1 MTLLL
6 KLSVASVVN
15 IPLFSY
21 LTESFLGGK
30 DANENITT
38 AFGIIL
44 LLIYS
49 YQLSLIILFTW
60 QKVNIKQTYSL
71 LFLILLLALIGIL
84 NSNSIIYA
92 IISFLQYL
100 SIILFSIWL
109 AGEHVDK
116 IKQLIIYSFY
126 SCFLGFVLFSV
137 LHFYLSNGDFLF
149 TLAQIQLPAFFLL
162 FLCAYNIL
170 SIDRKNKLLL
180 YLTVLIYLLILL
192 LGALRATDLQQY
204 RLQFLPVGLFLLI
217 VILLLPKYF
226 FIIFLGMLIFNVI
239 YNNEDILEILL
250 FRLGSFEERVSI
262 FQVMANESFYFIVP
276 QGLGSSNKLFDI
288 NSLTIHSES
297 TRSLFPPH
305 SGFAAMLYDA
315 SITFFIFVFIFY
327 FNLFKK
333 IKNQNL
339 IVNKH
344 DFFKISRIPF
354 WWIIILT
361 YLFENLFY
369 LKFSITGA
377 TFSDDFLY
385 VFILI
390 IFFEYKTSLPRIIK

>member
-6 KLSVASVVN
+6 KFSVASVVN

-21 LTESFLGGK
+21 LTESFFGGK

-49 YQLSLIILFTW
+49 FQLLLIILFTW
-60 QKVNIKQTYSL
+60 RKVNIKQAYSL
-71 LFLILLLALIGIL
+71 LFLLLLLALIGIF
-84 NSNSIIYA
+84 NSNSIIYT
-92 IISFLQYL
+92 IICFLQYL
-100 SIILFSIWL
+100 SVILFSIWL
-109 AGEHVDK
+109 AGEPADK
-116 IKQLIIYSFY
+116 IKSLIIYSFY

-162 FLCAYNIL
+162 FLCTNNIL

-180 YLTVLIYLLILL
+180 YLTVIIYLLILF
-192 LGALRATDLQQY
+192 LGAFRATDLQQY
-204 RLQFLPVGLFLLI
+204 RLQFLPVGLFLMI
-217 VILLLPKYF
+217 VTLLLPKYF
-226 FIIFLGMLIFNVI
+226 FIIFLGILIFNLV
-239 YNNEDILEILL
+239 YNNQDILEILL

-262 FQVMANESFYFIVP
+262 IQVMANESFYFIIP
-276 QGLGSSNKLFDI
+276 QGLGSSNRLFDI

-305 SGFAAMLYDA
+305 SGFAAMLYDS
-315 SITFFIFVFIFY
+315 SIIFFIFVFIFY
-327 FNLFKK
+327 FNL
-333 IKNQNL
+333 IKRIKHQNL
-339 IVNKH
+339 TLNTQ
-344 DFFKISRIPF
+344 DFFIKSRIPF
-354 WWIIILT
+354 WSIFILI
-361 YLFENLFY
+361 YLFENIFY

-390 IFFEYKTSLPRIIK
+390 IFFQYKTSLTRIFK